1 MACSY
6 NEIIFMLVCGMVLCQ
21 VNQLSVLIGPVDV
34 KEPLA
39 QFSIPT
45 VSILRN
51 LTRRLLLTFT

>member
-1 MACSY
+1 
-6 NEIIFMLVCGMVLCQ
+6 MLVCGMVLCQ